1 MILLIPSIVF
11 LLIYSILIFY
21 YRLIWKKIPVF
32 NMPADAIPKTRISV
46 IIPARNEESNIAAC
60 LDSLAIQDYPKDL
73 LEIIVADDLSTD
85 GTAGIVSRYANSGI
99 ILLELK
105 KELTDS
111 LQSSGSKKAAISAA
125 IKKSSGTLIIT
136 TDADCIFP
144 KKWLSTLVLF
154 YETNEPVFIA
164 APVKFSKEKKALHVF
179 QSLDFLSL
187 QGITAASVFSGFHTM
202 CNGANLAYEKK
213 AFEAVDGFAGIDQ
226 IASGDDMLL
235 MHKIYTLNPKKVM
248 YCLSP
253 DAIVET
259 KPAENIKAFLNQRIR
274 WASKALVYHDKR
286 IFYVLMLVYLLNS
299 LLLVFFIYSLLTT
312 HLALAFILLILIKTI
327 VELAFL
333 IPVAQFY
340 KKTSLLFY
348 FLPAQPFHILYTV
361 IAGFLGQAGSYEW
374 KGRKLK

>member
-1 MILLIPSIVF
+1 MILLIPSIILLF
-11 LLIYSILIFY
+11 LYSILIIY
-21 YRLIWKKIPVF
+21 YRQVWKKMPVYI
-32 NMPADAIPKTRISV
+32 MPVDAKPTTKISV
-46 IIPARNEESNIAAC
+46 IIPARNEENNIGAC
-60 LDSLAIQDYPKDL
+60 LDSLVEQDYPKDL
-73 LEIIVADDLSTD
+73 LEIIVADDHSTD
-85 GTAGIVSRYANSGI
+85 ETAGIVTRYKDAGIHLLSLEKEMANPDGSGGG
-99 ILLELK
+99 K
-105 KELTDS
+105 KNALT
-111 LQSSGSKKAAISAA
+111 AA
-125 IKKSSGTLIIT
+125 IKISSGTLIIT

-144 KKWLSTLVLF
+144 KKWLSTLVSF
-154 YETNEPVFIA
+154 YETYTPVFIA
-164 APVKFSKEKKALHVF
+164 APVTFSKEKKALHIF

-187 QGITAASVFSGFHTM
+187 QGITAASVYSGFHTM

-213 AFEAVDGFAGIDQ
+213 AFETVGGFSGIDQ

-253 DAIVET
+253 DTIVET

-286 IFYVLMLVYLLNS
+286 IIYVLMLVYLLNS
-299 LLLVFFIYSLLTT
+299 LLLALFIYVLFTT
-312 HLALAFILLILIKTI
+312 HLASALIMLILVKTI
-327 VELAFL
+327 IELVFL
-333 IPVAQFY
+333 IPVARFY
-340 KKTSLLFY
+340 KKTSLLYY

>member
-1 MILLIPSIVF
+1 MILLIPSIIL

-21 YRLIWKKIPVF
+21 YRLVWKKIPVYIK
-32 NMPADAIPKTRISV
+32 PADEIPKTKISV
-46 IIPARNEESNIAAC
+46 IIPARNEENNIAAC
-60 LDSLAIQDYPKDL
+60 LDSLAAQDYPNEL
-73 LEIIVADDLSTD
+73 LEIIVADDHSTD
-85 GTAGIVSRYANSGI
+85 GTAGIVSRYTDSGI
-99 ILLELK
+99 ILLDLK
-105 KELTDS
+105 KEISVTPGHP
-111 LQSSGSKKAAISAA
+111 GSKKSAISAG

-136 TDADCIFP
+136 TDANCLFP
-144 KKWLSTLVLF
+144 EKWLSTLVSF
-154 YETNEPVFIA
+154 YETYDPVFIA

-187 QGITAASVFSGFHTM
+187 QGITAASVYDGFHTM
-202 CNGANLAYEKK
+202 CNGANLAYEKE
-213 AFEAVDGFAGIDQ
+213 AFEAVDGFAGIDK

-259 KPAENIKAFLNQRIR
+259 KPAENLKAFFNQRIR

-286 IFYVLMLVYLLNS
+286 IFYVLMLVYLLNA
-299 LLLVFFIYSLLTT
+299 LLLAFFIYCLITT
-312 HLALAFILLILIKTI
+312 HLATAFIILILIKTM

-333 IPVAQFY
+333 LPVARFY
-340 KKTSLLFY
+340 KKTPLLLF

>member
-1 MILLIPSIVF
+1 MILLIPSIILLF
-11 LLIYSILIFY
+11 LYSILIIY
-21 YRLIWKKIPVF
+21 YRHVWTKIPVYSK
-32 NMPADAIPKTRISV
+32 PVDAKPKTKISV
-46 IIPARNEESNIAAC
+46 IIPARNEENNISAC
-60 LDSLAIQDYPKDL
+60 LDSLAEQDYPGDL
-73 LEIIVADDLSTD
+73 LEIIVADDHSTD
-85 GTAGIVSRYANSGI
+85 NTAVIVTRYADSGI
-99 ILLELK
+99 MLLELK
-105 KELTDS
+105 KEIADAS
-111 LQSSGSKKAAISAA
+111 VSAGSKKGAIAAA
-125 IKKSSGTLIIT
+125 IKKSSGTLVIT
-136 TDADCIFP
+136 TDADCVFP
-144 KKWLSTLVLF
+144 VKWLSTLVSF
-154 YETNEPVFIA
+154 YETYNPAFIA
-164 APVKFSKEKKALHVF
+164 APVTFSKETNVLHIF

-187 QGITAASVFSGFHTM
+187 QGITAASVFDGFHTM

-213 AFEAVDGFAGIDQ
+213 AFETVGGFAGIDQ

-235 MHKIYTLNPKKVM
+235 MHKIYMLNPKKVM

-253 DAIVET
+253 DTIVET
-259 KPAENIKAFLNQRIR
+259 KPAENIKSFFNQRIR

-299 LLLVFFIYSLLTT
+299 MLLAFIIYSLLTT
-312 HLALAFILLILIKTI
+312 HLIWALVMLILVKTI

-333 IPVAQFY
+333 LPVARFY

>member
-1 MILLIPSIVF
+1 MILLIPSIIL

-21 YRLIWKKIPVF
+21 YRLVWKKIPVYIK
-32 NMPADAIPKTRISV
+32 PADEIPKTKISV
-46 IIPARNEESNIAAC
+46 IIPARNEENNIAAC
-60 LDSLAIQDYPKDL
+60 LDSLAAQDYPNEL
-73 LEIIVADDLSTD
+73 LEIIVADDHSTD
-85 GTAGIVSRYANSGI
+85 GTAGIVSRYTDSGI
-99 ILLELK
+99 ILLDLK
-105 KELTDS
+105 KEISVTPGHP
-111 LQSSGSKKAAISAA
+111 GSKKSAISAG

-136 TDADCIFP
+136 TDADCVFP
-144 KKWLSTLVLF
+144 EKWLSTLVSF
-154 YETNEPVFIA
+154 YETYDPVFIA

-187 QGITAASVFSGFHTM
+187 QGITAASVYDGFHTM

-213 AFEAVDGFAGIDQ
+213 AFEAVDGFAGIDK

-259 KPAENIKAFLNQRIR
+259 KPAENLKAFFNQRIR

-286 IFYVLMLVYLLNS
+286 IIYVLMLVYLLNA
-299 LLLVFFIYSLLTT
+299 LLLAFFIYSLITT
-312 HLALAFILLILIKTI
+312 HLVTAFIILILIKTM

-333 IPVAQFY
+333 LPVARFY
-340 KKTSLLFY
+340 KKTPLLLY

>member
-1 MILLIPSIVF
+1 MILLIASIV
-11 LLIYSILIFY
+11 LLAIYSVLIFY
-21 YRLIWKKIPVF
+21 YRQVWGKMPVF
-32 NMPADAIPKTRISV
+32 IKPPDATPKTKLSV
-46 IIPARNEESNIAAC
+46 IIPARNEENNIATC
-60 LDSLAIQDYPKDL
+60 LDSLAVQDYPKDL
-73 LEIIVADDLSTD
+73 LEIIVADDHSTD
-85 GTAGIVSRYANSGI
+85 ETAGIVSRYANSGI
-99 ILLELK
+99 KFLELK
-105 KELTDS
+105 KESTDS
-111 LQSSGSKKAAISAA
+111 LKAAGGKKSAISAA

-136 TDADCIFP
+136 TDADCVFP
-144 KKWLSTLVLF
+144 EQWLSTLVSF
-154 YETNEPVFIA
+154 YETFNPVFIA

-235 MHKIYTLNPKKVM
+235 MHKIYMLNPKKVM

-259 KPAENIKAFLNQRIR
+259 KPAENMKSFLNQRIR

-299 LLLVFFIYSLLTT
+299 LLLAFFIYSLLTS
-312 HLALAFILLILIKTI
+312 HLALSFILLILIKTI

-333 IPVAQFY
+333 IPIARFY
-340 KKTSLLFY
+340 KKTSMLFF
-348 FLPAQPFHILYTV
+348 FLPAQPFHIIYTV

>member
-1 MILLIPSIVF
+1 MILLIPSIIF

-21 YRLIWKKIPVF
+21 YRLVWKKIPVF
-32 NMPADAIPKTRISV
+32 IKPADSIPKTKISV
-46 IIPARNEESNIAAC
+46 IIPARNEENNIAAC
-60 LDSLAIQDYPKDL
+60 LDSLAAQDYPNEL
-73 LEIIVADDLSTD
+73 LEIIVADDHSTD
-85 GTAGIVSRYANSGI
+85 GTVGIVSRYTDTGI
-99 ILLELK
+99 ILLDLK
-105 KELTDS
+105 KEISVT
-111 LQSSGSKKAAISAA
+111 QVHSGSKKSAISAG

-136 TDADCIFP
+136 TDADCVFP
-144 KKWLSTLVLF
+144 EKWLSTLVSF
-154 YETNEPVFIA
+154 YETYEPVFIA

-187 QGITAASVFSGFHTM
+187 QGITAASVYDGFHTM
-202 CNGANLAYEKK
+202 CNGANLAYEKE
-213 AFEAVDGFAGIDQ
+213 AFEAVDGFAGIDK

-259 KPAENIKAFLNQRIR
+259 KPAENLKAFFNQRIR

-286 IFYVLMLVYLLNS
+286 IFYVLMLVYLLNA
-299 LLLVFFIYSLLTT
+299 LLLAFFIYSVITT
-312 HLALAFILLILIKTI
+312 HLVTAFIILILVKTI

-333 IPVAQFY
+333 FPVARFY
-340 KKTSLLFY
+340 KKTPLLLY

>member
-1 MILLIPSIVF
+1 MILLIPSIIL

-21 YRLIWKKIPVF
+21 YRLVWKKIPVYIK
-32 NMPADAIPKTRISV
+32 PADEIPKTKISV
-46 IIPARNEESNIAAC
+46 IIPARNEENNIAAC
-60 LDSLAIQDYPKDL
+60 LDSLAAQDYPNEL
-73 LEIIVADDLSTD
+73 LEIIVADDHSTD
-85 GTAGIVSRYANSGI
+85 GTAGIVSRYTNSGI
-99 ILLELK
+99 ILLDLK
-105 KELTDS
+105 KEISVTPGHP
-111 LQSSGSKKAAISAA
+111 GSKKSAISAG

-136 TDADCIFP
+136 TDADCLFP
-144 KKWLSTLVLF
+144 ENWLSTLVSF
-154 YETNEPVFIA
+154 YETYDPVFIA
-164 APVKFSKEKKALHVF
+164 APVKFSKEKKALYVF

-187 QGITAASVFSGFHTM
+187 QGITAASVYDGFHTM
-202 CNGANLAYEKK
+202 CNGANLAYEKET
-213 AFEAVDGFAGIDQ
+213 FEAVDGFAGIDK

-235 MHKIYTLNPKKVM
+235 MHKIYMLNPKKVM

-259 KPAENIKAFLNQRIR
+259 KPVENLKAFFDQRIR

-286 IFYVLMLVYLLNS
+286 IFYVLMLVYLLNA
-299 LLLVFFIYSLLTT
+299 LLLAFFIYCLITT
-312 HLALAFILLILIKTI
+312 HLATAFIILILIKTI

-333 IPVAQFY
+333 LPVARFY
-340 KKTSLLFY
+340 KKTPLLLF

>member
-1 MILLIPSIVF
+1 MILLIPAII
-11 LLIYSILIFY
+11 LLIVYSILIFY
-21 YRLIWKKIPVF
+21 YRLVWKKIPVF
-32 NMPADAIPKTRISV
+32 IMPVDAKPKTNISV
-46 IIPARNEESNIAAC
+46 IIPARNEENNIAAC
-60 LDSLAIQDYPKDL
+60 LDSLAAQDYPKDL
-73 LEIIVADDLSTD
+73 LEIIVADDHSTD
-85 GTAGIVSRYANSGI
+85 GTAGIVSRYAGSGI
-99 ILLELK
+99 FLLELK
-105 KELTDS
+105 EEPTDFPEN
-111 LQSSGSKKAAISAA
+111 SGGKKAAISAA
-125 IKKSSGTLIIT
+125 IQKSTGTLIIT
-136 TDADCIFP
+136 TDADCLFP
-144 KKWLSTLVLF
+144 KKWLSTLVSF
-154 YETNEPVFIA
+154 YETHHPVFIA

-187 QGITAASVFSGFHTM
+187 QGITAASVFDGFHTM

-213 AFEAVDGFAGIDQ
+213 AFETVGGFAGIDQ

-235 MHKIYTLNPKKVM
+235 MHKIYVLNPQKVM

-253 DAIVET
+253 DAVVET
-259 KPAENIKAFLNQRIR
+259 KPAENLKAFFNQRIR

-299 LLLVFFIYSLLTT
+299 LLLAFFIYSLATT
-312 HLALAFILLILIKTI
+312 HLVPALMILILVKTM

-333 IPVAQFY
+333 VPVARFY
-340 KKTSLLFY
+340 NKTSLLFY

>member
-1 MILLIPSIVF
+1 MILLIPSIIL

-21 YRLIWKKIPVF
+21 YRLVWKKIPVYIK
-32 NMPADAIPKTRISV
+32 PADETPKTKISV
-46 IIPARNEESNIAAC
+46 IIPARNEENNIAAC
-60 LDSLAIQDYPKDL
+60 LDSLAAQDYPNEL
-73 LEIIVADDLSTD
+73 LEIIVADDHSTD
-85 GTAGIVSRYANSGI
+85 GTAGIVSRYTDSGI
-99 ILLELK
+99 ILLDLK
-105 KELTDS
+105 KEISVTPGHP
-111 LQSSGSKKAAISAA
+111 GSKKSAISAG

-136 TDADCIFP
+136 TDADCVFP
-144 KKWLSTLVLF
+144 EKWLSTMVSF
-154 YETNEPVFIA
+154 YETYDPVFIA

-187 QGITAASVFSGFHTM
+187 QGITAASVYDGFHTM
-202 CNGANLAYEKK
+202 CNGANLAYEKE
-213 AFEAVDGFAGIDQ
+213 AFEAVDGFAGIDK

-259 KPAENIKAFLNQRIR
+259 KPAENLKAFFNQRIR

-286 IFYVLMLVYLLNS
+286 IFYVLMLVYLLNA
-299 LLLVFFIYSLLTT
+299 LLLAFFIYSLITT
-312 HLALAFILLILIKTI
+312 HLVTAFIILILVKTM

-333 IPVAQFY
+333 LPVARFY
-340 KKTSLLFY
+340 KKTPLLLF

>member
-1 MILLIPSIVF
+1 MILLIPSIIL

-21 YRLIWKKIPVF
+21 YRLVWKKIPVYIK
-32 NMPADAIPKTRISV
+32 PADEIPKTKISV
-46 IIPARNEESNIAAC
+46 IIPARNEENNIAAC
-60 LDSLAIQDYPKDL
+60 LDSLAAQDYPNEL
-73 LEIIVADDLSTD
+73 LEIIVADDHSTD
-85 GTAGIVSRYANSGI
+85 GTAGIVSRYTNSGI
-99 ILLELK
+99 ILLDLK
-105 KELTDS
+105 KEISVTPGHP
-111 LQSSGSKKAAISAA
+111 GSKKSAISAG

-136 TDADCIFP
+136 TDADCVFP
-144 KKWLSTLVLF
+144 EKWLSTMVSF
-154 YETNEPVFIA
+154 YETYDPVFIA

-187 QGITAASVFSGFHTM
+187 QGITAASVYDGFHTM
-202 CNGANLAYEKK
+202 CNGANLAYEKE
-213 AFEAVDGFAGIDQ
+213 AFEAVDGFAGIDK

-259 KPAENIKAFLNQRIR
+259 KPAENLKAFFNQRIR

-286 IFYVLMLVYLLNS
+286 IFYVLMLVYLLNA
-299 LLLVFFIYSLLTT
+299 LLLAFFIYSLITT
-312 HLALAFILLILIKTI
+312 HLVTAFIILILVKTM

-333 IPVAQFY
+333 LPVARFY
-340 KKTSLLFY
+340 KKTPLLLF